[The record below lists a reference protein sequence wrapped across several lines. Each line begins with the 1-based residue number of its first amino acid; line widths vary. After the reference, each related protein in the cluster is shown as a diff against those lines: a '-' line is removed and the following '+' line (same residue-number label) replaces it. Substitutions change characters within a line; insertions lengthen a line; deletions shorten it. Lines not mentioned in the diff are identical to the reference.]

1 MAQPATKKDIP
12 VLFANG
18 EQSIMKR
25 NKNVLAKFS
34 PFKKKTQLLLQNK
47 KSSSLIWFIVLIIN
61 KYQYQKVV
69 ASCD

>member
-1 MAQPATKKDIP
+1 MAQLATKKDIP

-34 PFKKKTQLLLQNK
+34 PFKKNTTSVTK
-47 KSSSLIWFIVLIIN
+47 
-61 KYQYQKVV
+61 QKIFKFDMVY
-69 ASCD
+69 CTDYK